1 MDRVHSILPASDF
14 AKPDSVKAVTL
25 CKDSHAIAVAD
36 GCPHTYVEYF
46 TEGTEPTEACG
57 LHEPAPET
65 EPIIIYPNIFDMLE
79 SESESNSETDLSQL
93 PDSGLPD
100 NGQPGAGQPDN
111 GLPGAGQPGT
121 GLPDNGQT
129 GNGQSGT
136 EQPSP
141 GNPPGNQETL
151 PDKTETESGAD
162 SKWENPQYET
172 NSLDDFMNR
181 LMGGGLALP

>member
-79 SESESNSETDLSQL
+79 SESESNSETDLTQP

-100 NGQPGAGQPDN
+100 NGQPDDEKPGTGLPDNGQPDA

-121 GLPDNGQT
+121 GQPDNG
-129 GNGQSGT
+129 
-136 EQPSP
+136 QPSP

-151 PDKTETESGAD
+151 PDETETESQSANE
-162 SKWENPQYET
+162 WANPQYET
-172 NSLDDFMNR
+172 NSLDDFLNR
-181 LMGGGLALP
+181 LTGGSLTLP